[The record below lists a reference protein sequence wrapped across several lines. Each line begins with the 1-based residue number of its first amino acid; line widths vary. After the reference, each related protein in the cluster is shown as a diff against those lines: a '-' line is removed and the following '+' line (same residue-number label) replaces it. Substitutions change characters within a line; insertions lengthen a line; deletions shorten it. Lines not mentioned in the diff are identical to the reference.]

1 MPASLIISRA
11 VLILILVTGTFF
23 LVPGNAANDRGPTQ
37 SSAIRSSLNWLV
49 SNEKSDGS
57 YGGSQISTP
66 PAALAVWLN
75 DSHSVKAL
83 ASFSW
88 LASQLDDSS
97 SFAWGEADIPG
108 QILYTLS
115 ASGNVG
121 LLRNSS
127 DFSGLL
133 SYQQHNGGFKGWYD
147 TSGAQTTSS
156 IDTAM
161 ALLGLAGTH
170 AISASKEQDA
180 IAYLLSLQNLD
191 GSFNLTQTEATNHYE
206 TLGPESISATA
217 LAVLVLKG
225 ASYNASDIHVASALS
240 FLTSVS
246 SSNFT
251 ATHDNQGHVYAA
263 SLSALAFDAFGR
275 PAQAEVAIAFIL
287 SQQNSDGGFRD
298 IGRLSSGSNALDTG
312 WTAIALEKVQPGPL
326 FSSFLSPLVFVGVII
341 LVGVVVVVGVVTVYV
356 LLRRRTAKSTLSSGI
371 TLTISTH

>member
-1 MPASLIISRA
+1 LPASLIISRA

-127 DFSGLL
+127 DFS
-133 SYQQHNGGFKGWYD
+133 
-147 TSGAQTTSS
+147 QTTSS